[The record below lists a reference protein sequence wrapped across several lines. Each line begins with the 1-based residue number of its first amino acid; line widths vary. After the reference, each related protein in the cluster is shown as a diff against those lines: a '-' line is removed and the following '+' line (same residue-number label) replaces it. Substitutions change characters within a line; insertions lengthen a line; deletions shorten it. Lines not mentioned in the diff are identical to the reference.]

1 MLVLIW
7 IMFNQDFDMVK
18 VYMKVQILKKNLSNT
33 TFSLAT
39 ETFFIIFDVLWK
51 HGTTCTVVHAFSE
64 IDYHLTHNWVISNLK

>member
-7 IMFNQDFDMVK
+7 IMFNKDFDMVK
-18 VYMKVQILKKNLSNT
+18 VYLKVQILKKNLSNT

-39 ETFFIIFDVLWK
+39 ETFFYNFWRFVETWK
-51 HGTTCTVVHAFSE
+51 TCTVVHAFSE

>member
-1 MLVLIW
+1 
-7 IMFNQDFDMVK
+7 MFYEDFDMVK
-18 VYMKVQILKKNLSNT
+18 VYLKVQILKKTLSKT

-64 IDYHLTHNWVISNLK
+64 IDYHLTHKWVILNLK